1 MIGKCD
7 DKGRLYI
14 PKKLQSKI
22 KGNVYLVELKEGLLV
37 VPIPEDPVSQ
47 LRSIG
52 KELPDKSIS
61 ELKDIIKQE
70 ALKDISE
77 EEK

>member
-1 MIGKCD
+1 MIGRCD
-7 DKGRLYI
+7 EKGRLYI

-22 KGNVYLVELKEGLLV
+22 KGDVYLVELKEGLLV

-52 KELPDKSIS
+52 KDLPDKSIT
-61 ELKDIIKQE
+61 ELKEIIKQE

>member
-1 MIGKCD
+1 
-7 DKGRLYI
+7 
-14 PKKLQSKI
+14 
-22 KGNVYLVELKEGLLV
+22 VYLVELKEGLLV

-52 KELPDKSIS
+52 KQLPDKSIS

-70 ALKDISE
+70 ALKDTSE